1 MASFTRQ
8 LKSAVRKNGLRARG
22 AYAVFAINMATEN
35 RLKTLPDIDRLKAL
49 CQSLAM
55 LDAIMSLEWEYR
67 YFSFDSKWDLNEM
80 MASMRNGQGDDF
92 YILFNK
98 HGAIIKGFDH
108 ESPMSP
114 YARKP
119 KRVWPGVL
127 DDVPDVFRSF
137 LDEPAF
143 TIEDTTFCFWRRT
156 EDPCWSIGNIAYP
169 KGADPDGSD
178 QLLIMLDGKPEKYR
192 EYAEEC
198 YERDIPLLA
207 IEHIYNHQ
215 PLTDEIIT
223 SLNPDISFA
232 DLKAEIETIGYSRIA
247 A

>member
-1 MASFTRQ
+1 MGETYLIVNPARQ
-8 LKSAVRKNGLRARG
+8 VAFPELATT
-22 AYAVFAINMATEN
+22 MATEN

-55 LDAIMSLEWEYR
+55 LDAIMSPDWEYR
-67 YFSFDSKWDLNEM
+67 YYSFDSKWDLNEM

-92 YILFNK
+92 FILFNNN
-98 HGAIIKGFDH
+98 GAIIKGFDH

-114 YARKP
+114 YAHKP

-143 TIEDTTFCFWRRT
+143 TIEDTTFCFWRRA
-156 EDPCWSIGNIAYP
+156 EDSCWSIGNIAYP
-169 KGADPDGSD
+169 KGSDPDGSD
-178 QLLIMLDGKPEKYR
+178 QLLAMHDGKPETYR
-192 EYAEEC
+192 EFAEEY
-198 YERDIPLLA
+198 YERAIPLFV
-207 IEHIYNHQ
+207 IEHIYKHQ
-215 PLTDEIIT
+215 PLTDEIIA
-223 SLNPDISFA
+223 SLNPDVSFA
-232 DLKAEIETIGYSRIA
+232 DLKADIENIGYSRTA